1 MTYLMVTGGLVFL
14 LIGGDF
20 LVRGAVALAHRLSVP
35 PLVIGLTVVAFGTS
49 TPELVV
55 SLEAVISGAPEIAI
69 GNVVGSNIANILLVL
84 GLSAVIVPIAC
95 VEISKRHDV
104 AIMFAVTLGFI
115 ALCWSGQLLIWQGA
129 VMILL
134 LCGYLAWS
142 YYSDQNDEE
151 GIEVISSG
159 SDSILPWFYRWL
171 NKIGH
176 GHGPATHLL
185 LSLGFIVAGIAGLVV
200 GAHLLI
206 EGSIEI
212 AVAAGVSKA
221 TIGLSLIAL
230 GTSLPELA
238 TSIVAA
244 IRRHG
249 DVAIGNVVGSNLFNI
264 LGIMGI
270 TSMVRTLPIPEQI
283 VNYDLWVM
291 LVAVILVTLFVYRVK
306 QIGRLFGAFLTT
318 IYLIYVLSL
327 YHGMSGMPKSYASQ
341 ATQLTTTKHNARI
354 LLANRQFV
362 ASIAH

>member
-20 LVRGAVALAHRLSVP
+20 LVRGAVALAQRLSVP

-49 TPELVV
+49 SPELVV
-55 SLEAVISGAPEIAI
+55 SLDAAISGAPEIAI

-84 GLSAVIVPIAC
+84 GFSALIVPIAC
-95 VEISKRHDV
+95 FEISKRYDF
-104 AIMFAVTLGFI
+104 AILFAVTLGFV
-115 ALCWSGQLLIWQGA
+115 ALCWSGQLLIWQGTI
-129 VMILL
+129 MILL
-134 LCGYLAWS
+134 LCGYLTWS
-142 YYSDQNDEE
+142 YYSGQKDDDS
-151 GIEVISSG
+151 IEIVSSG
-159 SDSILPWFYRWL
+159 PDSVLPWFCRWL
-171 NKIGH
+171 NKNEVKRGS
-176 GHGPATHLL
+176 ATHLFL
-185 LSLGFIVAGIAGLVV
+185 TLGCIVTGIAGLVV

-249 DVAIGNVVGSNLFNI
+249 DVAIGNVIGSNLFNI

-270 TSMVRTLPIPEQI
+270 TSLVRTLPIPEQI
-283 VNYDLWVM
+283 FNYDVWVM
-291 LVAVILVTLFVYRVK
+291 LAAVILLTPFVSRGK
-306 QIGRLFGAFLTT
+306 PIGRLFGAFLTT
-318 IYLIYVLSL
+318 AYLIYVLSL
-327 YHGMSGMPKSYASQ
+327 YHGMSGMPKSNASQ
-341 ATQLTTTKHNARI
+341 ATQLTTIKHSA
-354 LLANRQFV
+354 
-362 ASIAH
+362 